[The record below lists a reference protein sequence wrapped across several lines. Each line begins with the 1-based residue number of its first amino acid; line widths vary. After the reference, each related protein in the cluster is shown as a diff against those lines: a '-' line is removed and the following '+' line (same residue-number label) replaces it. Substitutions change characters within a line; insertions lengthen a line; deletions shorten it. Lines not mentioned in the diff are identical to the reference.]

1 METTECHLDEP
12 GHPPHFDRI
21 GLPFLMVHTIWE
33 PKYMDNCTCTTK
45 LQAVRP
51 QFLCAEEPNTA
62 SR

>member
-1 METTECHLDEP
+1 MDDEEN
-12 GHPPHFDRI
+12 HIEID
-21 GLPFLMVHTIWE
+21 LPFLQIYAKNE
-33 PKYMDNCTCTTK
+33 EKQNCTCTTK

>member
-1 METTECHLDEP
+1 MGSTECKPKILD
-12 GHPPHFDRI
+12 PPYPI
-21 GLPFLMVHTIWE
+21 ITLPFLKIYTDHDHV
-33 PKYMDNCTCTTK
+33 KKCTCTTK